1 MKPFKTKPKPLLKN
15 VSVSWYS
22 EIIFKILKEKP
33 IKCIRIKVHLDIS
46 IMYLLGI
53 KFLTNEKKSFQKDF

>member
-22 EIIFKILKEKP
+22 EIILKILKEKP
-33 IKCIRIKVHLDIS
+33 IKSMRIKAHLDLS
-46 IMYLLGI
+46 FMYPLGI
-53 KFLTNEKKSFQKDF
+53 NIFDK